1 MSFVGKTVS
10 VFGVVG
16 LSALATLGVVESA
29 SAVTVGAGFDFFKTG
44 DGAKFTFDNFG
55 EIEFK
60 GVPVGTFVLP
70 DSSETIN
77 VGNADTI
84 VERKQDVTLDN
95 VGDSGMT
102 DIEVRVLSLKSKQ
115 SLILPEGEFNIFAEL
130 NEDAPSTG
138 KMTITLDSLDGDVAN
153 GTFDS
158 DFTVNFMAL
167 FVPVGGTKE
176 DAIECPLGINGC
188 NFSQDLGADG
198 AMWSSEAPSLAVT
211 PPGLANDFFPI
222 GLIPHRGIH
231 PTIIADVP
239 EPLTILGS
247 ATALGFGALF
257 KKQSSRKRNKKDFS

>member
-1 MSFVGKTVS
+1 MGFIGKTAS

-16 LSALATLGVVESA
+16 LSASIATLGVVQSA

-44 DGAKFTFDNFG
+44 DGAKFEFDGFG
-55 EIEFK
+55 EIEFE

-84 VERKQDVTLDN
+84 VQRKQDVTLDN

-115 SLILPEGEFNIFAEL
+115 SVTIGEEEFDIFTEVTP
-130 NEDAPSTG
+130 DDSPDG
-138 KMTITLDSLDGDVAN
+138 KMTITLDSLNGNVAK
-153 GTFDS
+153 GTFNS
-158 DFTVNFMAL
+158 EFTFNFTAL

-176 DAIECPLGINGC
+176 DAICPELLNSC
-188 NFSQDLGADG
+188 NFPQSLGADN
-198 AMWSSEAPSLAVT
+198 AMWTSQAPSAAIQ
-211 PPGLANDFFPI
+211 PDKGFFTV
-222 GLIPHRGIH
+222 GVVPHRGIH
-231 PTIIADVP
+231 PTSNAIAP

-247 ATALGFGALF
+247 ATALGFGAFF
-257 KKQSSRKRNKKDFS
+257 KKQSSRKRNKKDVS